1 MKTSEMSQDEL
12 VRVTTAAASVYSYK
26 NSNVERM
33 LSSIGPSA
41 SLKLNLPQLL
51 QKDEKT
57 MFVEKFVGLKN
68 DKKDSGRS
76 KVYLK

>member
-1 MKTSEMSQDEL
+1 MRL
-12 VRVTTAAASVYSYK
+12 TTAAASVYSYK

-41 SLKLNLPQLL
+41 GLKLNLPQML

-57 MFVEKFVGLKN
+57 KFVEKFVGLK
-68 DKKDSGRS
+68 DDRKDSGRS
-76 KVYLK
+76 KV